1 MKITLNVD
9 SAAMLIKAKQNSDLN
24 FNQLIKEAMELLLL
38 KYNNDY
44 PNKPKDQN
52 DQAKS
57 TRTT

>member
-9 SAAMLIKAKQNSDLN
+9 SAGMLIKAKQNSDLN

-38 KYNNDY
+38 KYNN
-44 PNKPKDQN
+44 NPKDQN

>member
-44 PNKPKDQN
+44 PNKPEDQN